1 MLIDSFDRTIRNLRI
16 SITDRCNLRCL
27 YCMPAHPHWMERKE
41 ILTFEE
47 LTRLARVAVSLG
59 VEKIRLTGGE
69 PTVRRDLPDFVRKL
83 SPLEGLKDLSL
94 TTNGILLDTLAQPLW
109 DSGLRRI
116 NISLDTLKE
125 DRFEEMTRR
134 EAFRRTWKGLEASD
148 RAGFSPIKVNVVVI
162 KGHNEDE
169 VVYFARLA
177 REKLWQVRFIEFMPL
192 DAEGHWNRE
201 KVVPA
206 REIIDRISAVFPV
219 EEVPDVPA
227 SEPAR
232 RYRFL
237 DGRGEFGVIASV
249 TEPFCGSCDRIRIT
263 ADGKLRTCLFSHREA
278 DLKTPLREGV
288 EDAHLAEIIKGAVGK
303 KEAGHGM
310 DDPAFLKPDRA
321 MYLIGG

>member
-169 VVYFARLA
+169 VVDFARLA

>member
-1 MLIDSFDRTIRNLRI
+1 MLVDSFDRTIRNLRI

-27 YCMPAHPHWMERKE
+27 YCMPAHPHWMARKE

-47 LTRLARVAVSLG
+47 LTRLSRVAVSLG

-69 PTVRRDLPDFVRKL
+69 PTVRRDLPDFVRQL
-83 SPLEGLKDLSL
+83 SRLEGLKDLSL
-94 TTNGILLDTLAQPLW
+94 TTNGILLDKLARPLW

-116 NISLDTLKE
+116 NISLDTLKG

-134 EAFRRTWKGLEASD
+134 ESFQRTWKGLEAAD
-148 RAGFSPIKVNVVVI
+148 RAGFSPLKVNVVVI

-169 VVYFARLA
+169 VVDFARLA
-177 REKLWQVRFIEFMPL
+177 REKSWQVRFIEFMPL
-192 DAEGHWNRE
+192 DAEGNWNRE

-206 REIIDRISAVFPV
+206 QEIIGRISERYPL
-219 EEVPDVPA
+219 EEVSDVPA
-227 SEPAR
+227 SDPAR

-237 DGRGEFGVIASV
+237 DGCGEFGVIASV

-263 ADGKLRTCLFSHREA
+263 ADGNLRTCLFSHRET
-278 DLKTPLREGV
+278 DLKTPMRDGAGDEN
-288 EDAHLAEIIKGAVGK
+288 LAEIIKAAIWK

-310 DDPAFLKPDRA
+310 DDPSFLKPDRA
-321 MYLIGG
+321 RYLIGG

>member
-1 MLIDSFDRTIRNLRI
+1 MLVDSFDRTIRNLRI

-69 PTVRRDLPDFVRKL
+69 PTVRRDFPDFVRQL
-83 SPLEGLKDLSL
+83 SHLEGLKDLSV

-125 DRFEEMTRR
+125 DRFKEMTRR
-134 EAFRRTWKGLEASD
+134 EAFRRTWKGLEAAD
-148 RAGFSPIKVNVVVI
+148 RVGFSPLKVNVVVI

-169 VVYFARLA
+169 VVDFARLA

-192 DAEGHWNRE
+192 DAEGQWNRE

-206 REIIDRISAVFPV
+206 QEIIDRISAVFPV

-227 SEPAR
+227 SDPAR

-237 DGRGEFGVIASV
+237 DGSGEFGVIASV

-263 ADGKLRTCLFSHREA
+263 ADGKLRTCLFSHRET
-278 DLKTPLREGV
+278 DLKTPMREGV
-288 EDAHLAEIIKGAVGK
+288 EDAHLAEIIKAAVWK

-310 DDPAFLKPDRA
+310 DDPGFLKPDRA
-321 MYLIGG
+321 MYQIGG

>member
-169 VVYFARLA
+169 VVDFARLA

-227 SEPAR
+227 SDPAR